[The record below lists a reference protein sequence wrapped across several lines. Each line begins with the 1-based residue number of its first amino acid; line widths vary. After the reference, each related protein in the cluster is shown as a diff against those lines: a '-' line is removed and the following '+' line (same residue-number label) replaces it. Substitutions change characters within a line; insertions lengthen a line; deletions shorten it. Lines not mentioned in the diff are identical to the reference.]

1 MNEDYYNWEDEIRF
15 TFIELSEI
23 MSNDSNPLDYL
34 IQCCETAV
42 NTGKWNLTRFTIL
55 NAKDELQKLRETKRD
70 LAHDAFQ
77 ANQNAVEDT
86 NRWLSCE
93 QELAAIKEKINP
105 LFDYTQA
112 KKNF

>member
-1 MNEDYYNWEDEIRF
+1 M
-15 TFIELSEI
+15 
-23 MSNDSNPLDYL
+23 
-34 IQCCETAV
+34 
-42 NTGKWNLTRFTIL
+42 
-55 NAKDELQKLRETKRD
+55 
-70 LAHDAFQ
+70 AHDAFQ